1 MTRIDLAAYRASIA
15 ARLADAQAG
24 AGIPALLGF
33 EACGRRWLV
42 ELPEAGEVLPLPA
55 LVPVPLTQPWF
66 AGLASVHGE
75 LQAVVD
81 FSVFCGGPPTPRDA
95 TARLLRIGACLGGNA
110 ALLVAR
116 VHGLKRTDMLCAT
129 DEAGRDDACDW
140 CGEVLADNQ
149 GERWTRLDPARLIAD
164 PAFRDAVLPDVT
176 AASAPLEY

>member
-33 EACGRRWLV
+33 ESGGRRWLV
-42 ELPEAGEVLPLPA
+42 ELPEAGEVLPLPT
-55 LVPVPLTQPWF
+55 LVSVPLTQPWF

-81 FSVFCGGPPTPRDA
+81 FSLFCGGPPTPRDTA
-95 TARLLRIGACLGGNA
+95 ARLLRIGTRLGGNA

-116 VHGLKRTDMLCAT
+116 VHGLKRTDMLCTT
-129 DEAGRDDACDW
+129 DAAGRDDGCDW
-140 CGEVLADNQ
+140 CGAVLADNQ
-149 GERWTRLDPARLIAD
+149 GERWMRLDPARLIAD
-164 PAFRDAVLPDVT
+164 PAFRDAVLPDV
-176 AASAPLEY
+176 AAVSAPPEY